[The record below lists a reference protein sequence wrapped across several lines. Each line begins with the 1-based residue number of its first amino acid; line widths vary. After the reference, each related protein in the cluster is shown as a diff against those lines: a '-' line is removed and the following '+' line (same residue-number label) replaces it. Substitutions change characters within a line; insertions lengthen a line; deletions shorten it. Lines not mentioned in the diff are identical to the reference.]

1 MRRTIADHRVGRSTR
16 CTGCSLLGDFYS
28 RLLDWPIA
36 KTEPGWAVID
46 QRDSTTYLSFQ
57 SEPAYVRPVWP
68 ATDGNQQM
76 MTHLDI
82 EVDDLPAAVADA
94 IDLGATAG
102 PPAGPICLCPVQRW
116 SRTCSCKRAVTM
128 SRTPAA

>member
-1 MRRTIADHRVGRSTR
+1 VDEYANLSDRQDRAR
-16 CTGCSLLGDFYS
+16 
-28 RLLDWPIA
+28 
-36 KTEPGWAVID
+36 WAVIGLP
-46 QRDSTTYLSFQ
+46 DSTTYLSFQ
-57 SEPAYVRPVWP
+57 SEPVYVQPVWP
-68 ATDGNQQM
+68 ATDGNPQM

-94 IDLGATAG
+94 IDLGAG
-102 PPAGPICLCPVQRW
+102 PPAGPMRLRPVQRW